1 MQSTLENISSVTANA
16 FLSAVFLVGTGGLAV
31 PRVITYVPSGV
42 LQVRMPR
49 GEHGKIDA
57 DRMLDAQEKLAGI
70 RRYLSLTVSDLAR
83 VLRVGRPTVY
93 SWLHDEASLRAEHAH
108 RLEAM
113 YKIAREWRTMS
124 TKPVGSYLKAPT
136 ASGDTLLTLLS
147 ARALDSSAIRSAF
160 AQIRAA
166 SVRAPRR
173 ASLMEV
179 AKQRGFKL
187 AVTQRP
193 INWRSDEDVDI

>member
-1 MQSTLENISSVTANA
+1 MQSTLENISSVAANA
-16 FLSAVFLVGTGGLAV
+16 FLSAVFLVGTGGFAV
-31 PRVITYVPSGV
+31 PRIIAYVPSGT

-49 GEHGKIDA
+49 GDDSKIDA

-93 SWLHDEASLRAEHAH
+93 SWLRDEASLRAEHAH
-108 RLEAM
+108 RLEAIYRM
-113 YKIAREWRTMS
+113 AREWRAMS
-124 TKPVGSYLKAPT
+124 TSPVGSFLNQPA
-136 ASGDTLLTLLS
+136 ASGDALLTLLS
-147 ARALDSSAIRSAF
+147 ARVLDSPAIQSAF

-166 SVRAPRR
+166 SARTSRR
-173 ASLMEV
+173 PSVMEV

-187 AVTQRP
+187 AVTHRP
-193 INWRSDEDVDI
+193 TNWRSDEDFDI